1 MFKIKFIFCSILF
14 ITFLIITSII
24 KNKSRIL
31 EKQITNLNIKISSK
45 QKNLSEAQLEFNY
58 LSSPSK
64 IEKKLDIIGL
74 KEYKPISYSN
84 IFLKPLDFLNLHNK
98 FSTINNLNEKKF
110 KKNNNINQT
119 SFYFEDYLETNK
131 KNKINKNSKI
141 FQDRLYVL
149 FFFFFSLVLIFS
161 IKITH
166 VSLDKK
172 NISNLE
178 NLNSQF
184 SLLRRDIVD
193 RNNVIISRNINT
205 FHAAVDPKL
214 IKDKKIF

>member
-1 MFKIKFIFCSILF
+1 MYC
-14 ITFLIITSII
+14 
-24 KNKSRIL
+24 
-31 EKQITNLNIKISSK
+31 
-45 QKNLSEAQLEFNY
+45 
-58 LSSPSK
+58 
-64 IEKKLDIIGL
+64 
-74 KEYKPISYSN
+74 
-84 IFLKPLDFLNLHNK
+84 
-98 FSTINNLNEKKF
+98 FS
-110 KKNNNINQT
+110 
-119 SFYFEDYLETNK
+119 
-131 KNKINKNSKI
+131 
-141 FQDRLYVL
+141 
-149 FFFFFSLVLIFS
+149 FFFSLVLIFS

-214 IKDKKIF
+214 IKDKKNFLIKLRLNFPDLPFDEIKKNLNQNKYFRIKKRI